1 MSSQVTGLG
10 RSEGN
15 GGTFT
20 SNPVVVKQEKSSTC
34 KDEKQ
39 ERPNREK
46 KGGKEDGHPAAGVSP
61 QGEGNLTTVTFTEAK
76 APGLGKITLQNSGDS
91 GKISNSPHGLMT
103 AEVNCGALNVKVE
116 IKKSSLFDCGLNLV
130 IKKRCPRKSQW
141 CHDSQS
147 HRCHQFRNKSPWKGH
162 SAGCNAQNKPSTKSK
177 TQLARHEGPFLS
189 VSIVGKEMK
198 VKYANKKEVV
208 LIDLEPSKRGKRNGN
223 KYGNLCSNLTAYTTS
238 KEHSGS
244 HPPSD
249 LSLWEKKQ
257 RFSNDKGPD
266 GCLRVLTPDDSA
278 DCEEQN
284 LDLQVMTLPF
294 TPEST
299 RHKPVTS
306 LSVLS
311 DWERKCAMAD
321 IGKDN
326 HREKE
331 NCFEDETFIDCSPL
345 KIRESGGTVLS
356 KGLLEEPSETVGRR
370 ESRFP
375 DLENTSPSE
384 ASLEADPERR
394 SHFPHT
400 LTDLFL
406 SGSGRKEDGSHSL
419 SVFKPQSALGQEM
432 SSSLHD
438 NCANIGPEI
447 TEFGSFSRSPSSCS
461 SLKSLQFPLACFPG
475 SVTCYPPPEMCTG
488 DALFVNTCTAY
499 EMDCEELQ
507 APPENAFCSSLKLT
521 RDQEPEQ
528 GNFESP
534 RSFSVWEEVHT
545 DFSESGFDEDT
556 LESEHR
562 TEVQE
567 LPESKPESLLT
578 LVSLPCSCPAN
589 GLVGSPISA
598 KSSTTDCGQRPSSAS
613 RLDTTL
619 LTGSQELEEAPRK
632 WSRSVMTVI
641 TGDFEQRLIIQNDS
655 KVKTVACCPGVRE
668 VSGASS
674 NVLSW
679 TLRDL
684 EVEEPVPG
692 NEFLSISGV
701 QGQGEVH
708 FLRDFPEAPS
718 SASSSGSP
726 EDDQIASKKTQIKE
740 AGESGDHEDP
750 SQELNPIRPE
760 SAGQVKQWMEST
772 PHRGEKSGD
781 KKEDSSQTTN
791 AQLSTQAQSL
801 LKDWKLGVIKPSGDL
816 VPRDSNTSDS
826 SQEDALDKWAKRR
839 KLFKD
844 SKKHSST
851 GGSSFASN
859 NPEGSINSEDGRS
872 TDIFLQ
878 ADIEERGFYT
888 ESFHS
893 ASWIF
898 RGDDGD
904 SENSPRCLSKRP
916 RPVAVRERTVRIS
929 KGTGDYPWGFRIQ
942 FSKPILV
949 TEVDTNSAAEE
960 AGLQIGDTLMA
971 VNGADVTRVAHSEAV
986 SLARKGPDVLTVV
999 VGSDISRC
1007 PNTPRPTCRGYLHK
1021 RTHSGLLR
1029 GWRKRWFVLKPD
1041 GCLHYYKHKQ
1051 DEGKCRPLSVSKLE
1065 GAEVGIDN
1073 SLGKPF
1079 VFKCVTQSGSRALC
1093 LCATSNQEM
1102 KRWLEAMDKARHPI
1116 QQNHV
1121 WVDVTLHNSS
1131 LPPLAIKNPDCLGL
1145 LHQLDGTKDDWV
1157 QRYCIL
1163 KDGCLYF
1170 YASIR
1175 SPRALG
1181 GLYLQGYT
1189 TSEQVLVSKQP
1200 VIELKPPSEEFKTF
1214 YLCAE
1219 NETENKRWI
1228 TALQI
1233 SIKKWIPLHQA
1244 IQDFMN
1250 RPLEETRM

>member
-1 MSSQVTGLG
+1 CQQNKKCFKNEADSSETISSQGTGLG

-20 SNPVVVKQEKSSTC
+20 SNPAVVKQQKSSTC
-34 KDEKQ
+34 KDGKQ

-46 KGGKEDGHPAAGVSP
+46 KKGKEDGHLPAGVSP
-61 QGEGNLTTVTFTEAK
+61 QEEGNLITVTFTEAE
-76 APGLGKITLQNSGDS
+76 AQGSGKITLQNSGDS
-91 GKISNSPHGLMT
+91 DKIFNSPHSLMI
-103 AEVNCGALNVKVE
+103 AEVKCGALNVKVE
-116 IKKSSLFDCGLNLV
+116 IKKSSLIDCGMNLV

-147 HRCHQFRNKSPWKGH
+147 HRCHQFRNKSAWKGH
-162 SAGCNAQNKPSTKSK
+162 SAGCNVENELSTKSK
-177 TQLARHEGPFLS
+177 TQLARHESPFLN
-189 VSIVGKEMK
+189 VNIVGKEMK
-198 VKYANKKEVV
+198 VQYANKKEVA
-208 LIDLEPSKRGKRNGN
+208 LIDLELAKRGKRNGN
-223 KYGNLCSNLTAYTTS
+223 RYGNICSNRRAYTTS

-249 LSLWEKKQ
+249 LSLREKKQ
-257 RFSNDKGPD
+257 RFPNDKGPD
-266 GCLRVLTPDDSA
+266 GCLHLPPPDDSA

-284 LDLQVMTLPF
+284 LDLQAVTLPF
-294 TPEST
+294 TPESNKQ
-299 RHKPVTS
+299 KPVTS

-321 IGKDN
+321 IGKDDP
-326 HREKE
+326 REKE
-331 NCFEDETFIDCSPL
+331 NCSGDETLCQDYPSTDCSPL
-345 KIRESGGTVLS
+345 KIRESAGMGLS
-356 KGLLEEPSETVGRR
+356 KGLLEEPSEIVGRR
-370 ESRFP
+370 ESRFA
-375 DLENTSPSE
+375 DLENISPSE
-384 ASLEADPERR
+384 
-394 SHFPHT
+394 
-400 LTDLFL
+400 
-406 SGSGRKEDGSHSL
+406 
-419 SVFKPQSALGQEM
+419 
-432 SSSLHD
+432 
-438 NCANIGPEI
+438 
-447 TEFGSFSRSPSSCS
+447 SPSSCS
-461 SLKSLQFPLACFPG
+461 SLRSLQFPLTCSPG
-475 SVTCYPPPEMCTG
+475 PIPPLSGSATCYPPPETCTR
-488 DALFVNTCTAY
+488 DALFMNPCAAY
-499 EMDCEELQ
+499 EMDCDELHG
-507 APPENAFCSSLKLT
+507 PPENAFHSSLKLVH
-521 RDQEPEQ
+521 DQKPEQ
-528 GNFESP
+528 GDFESP

-556 LESEHR
+556 LDGEQI

-578 LVSLPCSCPAN
+578 LVSLPCSSPAN
-589 GLVGSPISA
+589 GLAGSPISP
-598 KSSTTDCGQRPSSAS
+598 KSSPTDCGQRQSPAS
-613 RLDTTL
+613 RLDPTPPTD
-619 LTGSQELEEAPRK
+619 SQELEGAPRK
-632 WSRSVMTVI
+632 WRGSVMTVI

-655 KVKTVACCPGVRE
+655 KVKTDTCFPGVRE
-668 VSGASS
+668 DPGASS
-674 NVLSW
+674 NVLSNSG
-679 TLRDL
+679 TLRDG
-684 EVEEPVPG
+684 EVEDPVPE

-701 QGQGEVH
+701 QGRGEVH
-708 FLRDFPEAPS
+708 SLRDFPEAPL
-718 SASSSGSP
+718 SAGSSGSP
-726 EDDQIASKKTQIKE
+726 EDDQISSKKTQIKE
-740 AGESGDHEDP
+740 ADESSDHEDP
-750 SQELNPIRPE
+750 SQELNPFRPE
-760 SAGQVKQWMEST
+760 SVGQVERWVEST
-772 PHRGEKSGD
+772 TDGGEKSGD

-791 AQLSTQAQSL
+791 AQLPTQAQSL
-801 LKDWKLGVIKPSGDL
+801 LKEWKLEVTPAAKLSRDL
-816 VPRDSNTSDS
+816 VPKDSRTSDS
-826 SQEDALDKWAKRR
+826 SQEDALDQWAKRR

-872 TDIFLQ
+872 TDGFLQ

-898 RGDDGD
+898 RGDDGN

-960 AGLQIGDTLMA
+960 AGLQIGDILMA
-971 VNGADVTRVAHSEAV
+971 VNGADVTSIAHSDAV
-986 SLARKGPDVLTVV
+986 NLARKGPDILTLV

-1007 PNTPRPTCRGYLHK
+1007 PNSPRPTCRGYLHK

-1041 GCLHYYKHKQ
+1041 GCLQYYKHKQ
-1051 DEGKCRPLSVSKLE
+1051 DEGKCRPLFVSKLE
-1065 GAEVGIDN
+1065 GAEVGVDS

-1079 VFKCVTQSGSRALC
+1079 VFKCMTQSGSRVLC

-1102 KRWLEAMDKARHPI
+1102 KRWLEAMAKVRQPI

-1157 QRYCIL
+1157 QHYCIL

-1175 SPRALG
+1175 SPQALG

-1189 TSEQVLVSKQP
+1189 MSEQVLIAEQL

-1233 SIKKWIPLHQA
+1233 SIKKWVPLHQA